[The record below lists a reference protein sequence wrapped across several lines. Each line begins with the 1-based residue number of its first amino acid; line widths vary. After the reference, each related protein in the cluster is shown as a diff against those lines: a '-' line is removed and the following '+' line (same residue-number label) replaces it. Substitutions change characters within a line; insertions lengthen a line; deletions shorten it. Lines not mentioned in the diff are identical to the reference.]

1 MPPLECIISSS
12 RSHTMSHYLKSVLG
26 QRESILFVTRH
37 HWFILL
43 RSILVE
49 GIMIIAILVVVS
61 LAIVEIPEYPWLPL
75 LYLLIALPF
84 ASLFWDVLK
93 FTNHAFVI
101 TNRRIIQ
108 IDGVINKNVTDSS
121 LEKVNDVKMKQ
132 SIFGRFF
139 NFGDIEI
146 MTASELGINK
156 FKTIARPIQFKTAM
170 LNAKE
175 ELENAAPAMQTGPDI
190 PALIAQLD
198 NLRKQGVLSEEEFQL
213 KKAELLQKI

>member
-1 MPPLECIISSS
+1 MG
-12 RSHTMSHYLKSVLG
+12 HYLKSVLG
-26 QRESILFVTRH
+26 QREEIIFVTRH

-43 RSILVE
+43 RAILVE
-49 GIMIIAILVVVS
+49 GIMILSILTLVS
-61 LAIVEIPEYPWLPL
+61 VAIVYLKEIAWLPW
-75 LYLLIALPF
+75 LYLLVILPF
-84 ASLFWDVLK
+84 GSLFWDVLK

-132 SIFGRFF
+132 SMFGRFF
-139 NFGDIEI
+139 DFGDIEI

-156 FKTIARPIQFKTAM
+156 FSTIARPIHFKTAM

-175 ELENAAPAMQTGPDI
+175 ELENAAQVVHSGPDI
-190 PALIAQLD
+190 PTLIAQLD
-198 NLRKQGVLSEEEFQL
+198 NLRKQGVVTEEEFQA
-213 KKAELLQKI
+213 KKAQLLGKL

>member
-1 MPPLECIISSS
+1 
-12 RSHTMSHYLKSVLG
+12 MSHYLKSVLG
-26 QRESILFVTRH
+26 QLEEIILVTRH
-37 HWFILL
+37 HWFVLL
-43 RSILVE
+43 RSIFVE
-49 GIMIIAILVVVS
+49 GIMIIAILVLVS
-61 LAIVEIPEYPWLPL
+61 LGVATLPQTDYPWLPW
-75 LYLLIALPF
+75 LYLLIVLPF

-132 SIFGRFF
+132 SFFGRIF

-156 FKTIARPIQFKTAM
+156 FTTIAKPIAFKTAM
-170 LNAKE
+170 LDAKE
-175 ELENAAPAMQTGPDI
+175 RLEVPSQMVQSSPDI
-190 PALIAQLD
+190 PTLIGQLD
-198 NLRKQGVLSEEEFQL
+198 NLRKQGVISEEEFQA
-213 KKAELLQKI
+213 KKAQLLGKL